1 MQSNITQ
8 DGERRETI
16 KKTKERAD
24 GSRNVKTLYKTPSLH
39 SSVMSQFRSLY
50 RTDRQLV
57 QTEFGLS
64 GG

>member
-16 KKTKERAD
+16 KKQKKELM
-24 GSRNVKTLYKTPSLH
+24 VKTLYKTPSLH
-39 SSVMSQFRSLY
+39 SSAMSQFRSLN
-50 RTDRQLV
+50 RMDRQLV